1 MSVFVKHGGGEVRC
15 VQMLDRISEVQ
26 MVHNRQKT
34 VAMHELL
41 DHGAGEQAS
50 TVGDTFADDA

>member
-1 MSVFVKHGGGEVRC
+1 

-34 VAMHELL
+34 AAMHELL
-41 DHGAGEQAS
+41 DDGKGDQAS
-50 TVGDTFADDA
+50 TAGDTCTEL